1 MTDLL
6 KNLLTYFVVAHRSSS
21 TKEHSREEHSTDHS
35 TEDHS
40 TEDHSTE
47 EENAIRGSQTQTHN

>member
-6 KNLLTYFVVAHRSSS
+6 KNLLTYFVGAHRSSS

-40 TEDHSTE
+40 TE
-47 EENAIRGSQTQTHN
+47 EENASRGSQTQTHN